1 MVTLATFSTS
11 EETMKTY
18 ILERLKEPS
27 TWRGIVMLLTAAG
40 IPIAP
45 QMQDVIISA
54 GLALVGLIGAATPDK

>member
-1 MVTLATFSTS
+1 
-11 EETMKTY
+11 MKQY

-54 GLALVGLIGAATPDK
+54 GLALVS

>member
-1 MVTLATFSTS
+1 MATLATFSTS